1 MTSKTIS
8 VTEDVYNLL
17 RKMRL
22 PGESFGETIARL
34 CRLKTSL
41 SLRLWAESSDGWSD
55 LTPDEEARL
64 EGTLETIR
72 TTLRPE
78 EVDLD

>member
-17 RKMRL
+17 RKMKL
-22 PGESFGETIARL
+22 PGESFGKTINRL
-34 CRLKTSL
+34 CRYKTSV
-41 SLRLWAESSDGWSD
+41 SLRLWAESSKGWSD
-55 LTPDEEARL
+55 LSSDEVAML
-64 EGTLETIR
+64 KDTIETIR
-72 TTLRPE
+72 TTLRFQ

>member
-8 VTEDVYNLL
+8 VTSDVYNLL

-34 CRLKTSL
+34 CRSKTSV
-41 SLRLWAESSDGWSD
+41 SLCLWATSSDGWSD
-55 LTPDEEARL
+55 LTSDEEARL
-64 EGTLETIR
+64 EETLERIHIS
-72 TTLRPE
+72 LQPE
-78 EVDLD
+78 EVDLK

>member
-17 RKMRL
+17 RKMKL
-22 PGESFGETIARL
+22 PGESFGETINRL
-34 CRLKTSL
+34 CRHKTSV
-41 SLRLWAESSDGWSD
+41 SLRLWAESSKGWSD
-55 LTPDEEARL
+55 LTSDEVAML
-64 EGTLETIR
+64 EDTIETIR
-72 TTLRPE
+72 TTLHVQ